1 MVVTTF
7 HLFSEWWTPLE
18 SVQNPVTF
26 FICLSVIEMSCLNA
40 NALADISLA
49 VISVRNKAEKQNLNF
64 SSANEDYNRP
74 FCMEELQDAL
84 SRAHDT

>member
-1 MVVTTF
+1 MP
-7 HLFSEWWTPLE
+7 HRD
-18 SVQNPVTF
+18 
-26 FICLSVIEMSCLNA
+26 IA

-64 SSANEDYNRP
+64 SSANEDYNRT

-84 SRAHDT
+84 RRAHDT